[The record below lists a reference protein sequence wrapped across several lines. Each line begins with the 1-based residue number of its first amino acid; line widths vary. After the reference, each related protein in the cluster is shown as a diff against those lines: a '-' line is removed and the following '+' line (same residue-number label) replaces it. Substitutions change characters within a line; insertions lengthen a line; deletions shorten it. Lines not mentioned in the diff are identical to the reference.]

1 MGMFVLLVAV
11 LALYEDDV
19 LTTAL
24 QAIKE
29 AGEDEDEESEDDDD
43 DEHDHDED
51 DAVVVVATP
60 ADSGSTTYASGI
72 PKVISIPL
80 VVANDGDAAT
90 AAAGDGFSRISGFG
104 PRTEEAPQKRRRRRP
119 PQQSQEPRAD
129 AAASSEKEEEE
140 GVVMLVC
147 RFLVP
152 NGCTMLWSARQFCR
166 PVDFV

>member
-90 AAAGDGFSRISGFG
+90 AAAGDGFPEFRDSGRELRRRRRKEDVEDRRNNRKSQEPTPPP
-104 PRTEEAPQKRRRRRP
+104 PRKKRRRR
-119 PQQSQEPRAD
+119 
-129 AAASSEKEEEE
+129 AS
-140 GVVMLVC
+140 
-147 RFLVP
+147 
-152 NGCTMLWSARQFCR
+152 
-166 PVDFV
+166 